1 MPATAIVTESDCAVV
16 MLLDAGVTVTV
27 GVVGFEPVPPPEPPL
42 LELLLELPPLEL
54 LLELPPLELLL
65 ELLVAG
71 VTVSVAVAAGEVAA
85 ALVQV
90 SE

>member
-42 LELLLELPPLEL
+42 PH
-54 LLELPPLELLL
+54 
-65 ELLVAG
+65 
-71 VTVSVAVAAGEVAA
+71 AAIEMTIANSRTTRISA
-85 ALVQV
+85 SNRFIQNLF
-90 SE
+90 